1 MIKAFFSPRPWWANG
16 LLLFCA
22 YMTFVYLP
30 FDLFY
35 KPVTQ
40 DQEVWFGI
48 LFTGWSA
55 KLLAIPHWFVYAWGL
70 YGFYHMQKWMWPWA
84 GLYVVQVG
92 ISMLVWQLSD
102 TRGTGLVIRVDRS
115 LHFCGFSDLAFAST
129 IPFHSA
135 YALSPSGFLRHAGRS
150 LSAQHRTNPRNPLGA
165 FGSDLQGALIPS
177 CGFGQGLQPGL

>member
-16 LLLFCA
+16 VLLFCA

-102 TRGTGLVIRVDRS
+102 TRGTGLVSGLIG
-115 LHFCGFSDLAFAST
+115 LFIFAGLAILLLRRPS
-129 IPFHSA
+129 PFT
-135 YALSPSGFLRHAGRS
+135 R
-150 LSAQHRTNPRNPLGA
+150 RTP
-165 FGSDLQGALIPS
+165 
-177 CGFGQGLQPGL
+177 